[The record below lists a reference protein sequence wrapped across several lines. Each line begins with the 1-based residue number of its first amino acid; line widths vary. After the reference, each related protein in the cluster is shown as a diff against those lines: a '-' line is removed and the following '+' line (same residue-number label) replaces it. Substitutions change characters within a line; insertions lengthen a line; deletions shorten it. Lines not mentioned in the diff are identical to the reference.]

1 MSERMSGRAP
11 DSEPPRGERP
21 YEETPDGPAPEET
34 RGETAADVPGGAHG
48 EAHGGALGSRLN
60 WLRAAVLGANDGIV
74 STAGLVV
81 GVAGATDDRGAL
93 LTAGLAG
100 LLAGSMSMAAGEYVS
115 VSTQRD
121 AEKAALAM
129 EKRELREQ
137 PEAELA
143 ELAGMLEE
151 RGLSREV
158 AREAAQQLTE
168 RDALRA
174 HARVELG
181 IDPDELTNPWH
192 AAWASFVAFTVGA
205 LLPLLAIVL
214 PSTAWRLGVTVGS
227 VLAALA
233 LTGWSSARLGAARAR
248 PAVVRNV
255 AGGALAMAV
264 TYGAGALLGAV
275 GV

>member
-1 MSERMSGRAP
+1 MT
-11 DSEPPRGERP
+11 EPP
-21 YEETPDGPAPEET
+21 THD
-34 RGETAADVPGGAHG
+34 
-48 EAHGGALGSRLN
+48 EAHGGALGERLN

-81 GVAGATDDRGAL
+81 GVAGATTDRSAL

-121 AEKAALAM
+121 SEKAALAL
-129 EKRELREQ
+129 ERRELREQ

-143 ELAGMLEE
+143 ELTELLEG

-158 AREAAQQLTE
+158 AREAAVQLTA

-181 IDPDELTNPWH
+181 IDPDALTNPWH
-192 AAWASFVAFTVGA
+192 AAWASFLAFTAGA
-205 LLPLLAIVL
+205 LLPLLAMVL
-214 PSTAWRLGVTVGS
+214 PPAGWRVPVTVVS
-227 VLAALA
+227 VLVALVF
-233 LTGWSSARLGAARAR
+233 TGWTSARLGAAKPGRA
-248 PAVVRNV
+248 VLRNV
-255 AGGALAMAV
+255 GGGALAMGV
-264 TYGAGALLGAV
+264 TYVAGTLLGAA
-275 GV
+275 GA

>member
-1 MSERMSGRAP
+1 MT
-11 DSEPPRGERP
+11 DPP
-21 YEETPDGPAPEET
+21 
-34 RGETAADVPGGAHG
+34 AHD
-48 EAHGGALGSRLN
+48 EAHGGGLGTRLN
-60 WLRAAVLGANDGIV
+60 WLRAAVLGADDGIV

-81 GVAGATDDRGAL
+81 GVAGATESRSAL

-121 AEKAALAM
+121 SEKAALAQ
-129 EKRELREQ
+129 ERRELREY
-137 PEAELA
+137 PEEELV
-143 ELAGMLEE
+143 ELTDLLSA
-151 RGLSREV
+151 RGLSPDV
-158 AREAAQQLTE
+158 AREAAVQLTE

-181 IDPDELTNPWH
+181 IDPDALTNPWH
-192 AAWASFVAFTVGA
+192 AAAASFLAFTAGA

-214 PSTAWRLGVTVGS
+214 PPASTRLWITVLS

-233 LTGWSSARLGAARAR
+233 LTGWWSARLGAAPPRRAVLR
-248 PAVVRNV
+248 TMG
-255 AGGALAMAV
+255 GGALAMAV
-264 TYGAGALLGAV
+264 TYGVGSLLGAA

>member
-1 MSERMSGRAP
+1 MT
-11 DSEPPRGERP
+11 EP
-21 YEETPDGPAPEET
+21 TQD
-34 RGETAADVPGGAHG
+34 
-48 EAHGGALGSRLN
+48 EARSGALGSRLN

-81 GVAGATDDRGAL
+81 GVAGATGSRAAL

-121 AEKAALAM
+121 SELAALAV
-129 EKRELREQ
+129 ERRELREQ
-137 PEAELA
+137 PEAELE
-143 ELAGMLEE
+143 ELTELLEA
-151 RGLSREV
+151 RGLSRQV
-158 AREAAQQLTE
+158 AREAAEQLTA

-192 AAWASFVAFTVGA
+192 AAWASFLAFTVGA

-214 PSTAWRLGVTVGS
+214 PPAGQRLPLTVAC
-227 VLAALA
+227 VLAALV
-233 LTGWSSARLGAARAR
+233 LTGWSGARLGAADPGRA
-248 PAVVRNV
+248 VLRNV
-255 AGGALAMAV
+255 AGGVLAMGV
-264 TYGAGALLGAV
+264 TYAAGSLLGAA

>member
-1 MSERMSGRAP
+1 MSEPIHA
-11 DSEPPRGERP
+11 
-21 YEETPDGPAPEET
+21 
-34 RGETAADVPGGAHG
+34 
-48 EAHGGALGSRLN
+48 EAHGDALGPRLN

-81 GVAGATDDRGAL
+81 GVAGATSDRGAL

-121 AEKAALAM
+121 SEKAALDL
-129 EKRELREQ
+129 EKRELKEQ
-137 PEAELA
+137 PEAELD
-143 ELAGMLEE
+143 ELTDLLAD
-151 RGLSREV
+151 RGLSRDV
-158 AREAAQQLTE
+158 AREAAVQLTE

-181 IDPDELTNPWH
+181 INPDELANPWH
-192 AAWASFVAFTVGA
+192 AAGASCLAFTVGA

-214 PSTAWRLGVTVGS
+214 PPPDVRLYVTVLS
-227 VLAALA
+227 VLTA
-233 LTGWSSARLGAARAR
+233 LTFTGWWSARLGSAPVGRAV
-248 PAVVRNV
+248 ARNV
-255 AGGALAMAV
+255 GGGALAMGV
-264 TYGAGALLGAV
+264 TYAAGSLLGAA

>member
-1 MSERMSGRAP
+1 MSAT
-11 DSEPPRGERP
+11 DQH
-21 YEETPDGPAPEET
+21 D
-34 RGETAADVPGGAHG
+34 
-48 EAHGGALGSRLN
+48 EAHHGALGSRLN

-81 GVAGATDDRGAL
+81 GVAGATDSRSAL

-121 AEKAALAM
+121 SEKAALAQ
-129 EKRELREQ
+129 ERRELKDS

-143 ELAGMLEE
+143 ELTALLAD
-151 RGLSREV
+151 RGLSQEV
-158 AREAAQQLTE
+158 AREAALQLTE

-174 HARVELG
+174 HASVELG

-192 AAWASFVAFTVGA
+192 AAWASFLAFTAGA

-214 PSTAWRLGVTVGS
+214 PPAPVRLYVTVGS

-233 LTGWSSARLGAARAR
+233 LTGWGSARLGSAPAGRAIW
-248 PAVVRNV
+248 RNV
-255 AGGALAMAV
+255 GGGAVAMGV
-264 TYGAGALLGAV
+264 TYGAGVLLGAV

>member
-1 MSERMSGRAP
+1 MT
-11 DSEPPRGERP
+11 DSNH
-21 YEETPDGPAPEET
+21 D
-34 RGETAADVPGGAHG
+34 
-48 EAHGGALGSRLN
+48 EAHGGALGERLN

-81 GVAGATDDRGAL
+81 GVAGATDDRAAL

-121 AEKAALAM
+121 SELAALAL
-129 EKRELREQ
+129 EKRELKEQ
-137 PEAELA
+137 PEAELE
-143 ELAGMLEE
+143 ELAQLLEE
-151 RGLSREV
+151 RGLSYEV
-158 AREAAQQLTE
+158 AREAAEQLTE

-181 IDPDELTNPWH
+181 IDPDALTNPWH
-192 AAWASFVAFTVGA
+192 AAWASFFAFTVGA

-214 PSTAWRLGVTVGS
+214 PPADWRLAVTVVS
-227 VLAALA
+227 VLAALV
-233 LTGWSSARLGAARAR
+233 LTGWSSARLGAARPGR
-248 PAVVRNV
+248 AVLRNA
-255 AGGALAMAV
+255 AGGALAMGV
-264 TYGAGALLGAV
+264 TYAAGALLGAA

>member
-1 MSERMSGRAP
+1 M
-11 DSEPPRGERP
+11 GE
-21 YEETPDGPAPEET
+21 
-34 RGETAADVPGGAHG
+34 
-48 EAHGGALGSRLN
+48 RLN
-60 WLRAAVLGANDGIV
+60 WLRAGVLGANDGVV

-81 GVAGATDDRGAL
+81 GVAGATDNRGAL

-121 AEKAALAM
+121 TTKAALAL
-129 EKRELREQ
+129 ERRELREQ
-137 PEAELA
+137 PEEELE
-143 ELAGMLEE
+143 ELTGLLQE
-151 RGLSREV
+151 RGLDREV
-158 AREAAQQLTE
+158 AREAARQFTE

-174 HARVELG
+174 HASVELG
-181 IDPDELTNPWH
+181 INPDELVNPWH
-192 AAWASFVAFTVGA
+192 AAWASFLAFTVGA

-214 PSTAWRLGVTVGS
+214 PPTAWRLLVTVAS
-227 VLAALA
+227 VLITLA
-233 LTGWSSARLGAARAR
+233 LTGWSSARLGAAAIR

-264 TYGAGALLGAV
+264 TYAVGSLLGAA

>member
-1 MSERMSGRAP
+1 MTETQAQTH
-11 DSEPPRGERP
+11 DEP
-21 YEETPDGPAPEET
+21 
-34 RGETAADVPGGAHG
+34 
-48 EAHGGALGSRLN
+48 HGGGLGARLN
-60 WLRAAVLGANDGIV
+60 WLRAAVLGANDGVV

-81 GVAGATDDRGAL
+81 GVAGATGDRSTL

-121 AEKAALAM
+121 SEKSALET
-129 EKRELREQ
+129 EKRELRET

-143 ELAGMLEE
+143 ELTGLLEGK
-151 RGLSREV
+151 GLSNEL
-158 AREAAQQLTE
+158 AGEAAVQLTQ

-174 HARVELG
+174 HAEVELG

-192 AAWASFVAFTVGA
+192 AAGASFLAFTAGA

-214 PSTAWRLGVTVGS
+214 PPSWLRLPVTVLS

-233 LTGWSSARLGAARAR
+233 ATGWWSARLGEAPAGRA
-248 PAVVRNV
+248 VLRNM
-255 AGGALAMAV
+255 AGGAVAMAV
-264 TYGAGALLGAV
+264 TYGAGALLGAA

>member
-1 MSERMSGRAP
+1 MT
-11 DSEPPRGERP
+11 EPKRDQAHRG
-21 YEETPDGPAPEET
+21 TL
-34 RGETAADVPGGAHG
+34 GE
-48 EAHGGALGSRLN
+48 RLN

-81 GVAGATDDRGAL
+81 GVAGATDTRPAL

-121 AEKAALAM
+121 SERAALAQ
-129 EKRELREQ
+129 ERRELTERPQEEL
-137 PEAELA
+137 EALA
-143 ELAGMLEE
+143 DLLRR

-158 AREAAQQLTE
+158 AREAAVQLTE

-174 HARVELG
+174 HARVALG
-181 IDPDELTNPWH
+181 IDPDALTNPWH
-192 AAWASFVAFTVGA
+192 AAWASFLAFTAGA
-205 LLPLLAIVL
+205 LLPLLAMVL
-214 PSTAWRLGVTVGS
+214 PPADTRLSVTVVS

-233 LTGWSSARLGAARAR
+233 LTGWSSARLGAAAPARA
-248 PAVVRNV
+248 VLRNM
-255 AGGALAMAV
+255 AGGALAMGV
-264 TYGAGALLGAV
+264 TYAAGSALDVA

>member
-1 MSERMSGRAP
+1 MTEATH
-11 DSEPPRGERP
+11 D
-21 YEETPDGPAPEET
+21 
-34 RGETAADVPGGAHG
+34 
-48 EAHGGALGSRLN
+48 EAHGGALGQRLN

-81 GVAGATDDRGAL
+81 GVAGATSDRGTL

-121 AEKAALAM
+121 SEKAALAL

-143 ELAGMLEE
+143 ELAELLEE
-151 RGLSREV
+151 RGLSRDV
-158 AREAAQQLTE
+158 AREAAEQLTE

-192 AAWASFVAFTVGA
+192 AAWASFVAFTAGA

-214 PSTAWRLGVTVGS
+214 PPTDWRLPVTVVS

-233 LTGWSSARLGAARAR
+233 LTGLSSARLGAAAVR

>member
-1 MSERMSGRAP
+1 MTEAP
-11 DSEPPRGERP
+11 THD
-21 YEETPDGPAPEET
+21 
-34 RGETAADVPGGAHG
+34 
-48 EAHGGALGSRLN
+48 EAHGGGLGVRLN

-81 GVAGATDDRGAL
+81 GVAGATESQAAL

-121 AEKAALAM
+121 SEKAALAQ
-129 EKRELREQ
+129 ERRELREQ

-143 ELAGMLEE
+143 ELTDLLSA
-151 RGLSREV
+151 RGLSPDV
-158 AREAAQQLTE
+158 AREAAEQLTE

-181 IDPDELTNPWH
+181 IDPDQLTNPWH
-192 AAWASFVAFTVGA
+192 AAGASFLAFTVGA

-214 PSTAWRLGVTVGS
+214 PPASIRLWVTVLS

-233 LTGWSSARLGAARAR
+233 ATGWWSARLGAAPPGRA
-248 PAVVRNV
+248 VLRNMG
-255 AGGALAMAV
+255 GGALAMAV
-264 TYGAGALLGAV
+264 TYGAGSLLGAA

>member
-1 MSERMSGRAP
+1 M
-11 DSEPPRGERP
+11 
-21 YEETPDGPAPEET
+21 
-34 RGETAADVPGGAHG
+34 
-48 EAHGGALGSRLN
+48 RLN

-81 GVAGATDDRGAL
+81 GVAGATGSRATL

-121 AEKAALAM
+121 SEKAALAV
-129 EKRELREQ
+129 ERRELREQ
-137 PEAELA
+137 PQEELQ
-143 ELAGMLEE
+143 ELAGLLAD
-151 RGLSREV
+151 RGLSPEV
-158 AREAAQQLTE
+158 AREAAVQLTE

-181 IDPDELTNPWH
+181 IDPDALANPWH
-192 AAWASFVAFTVGA
+192 AAGASFLAFTVGA

-214 PSTAWRLGVTVGS
+214 PPSSLRLPVTVLS
-227 VLAALA
+227 VLAALS
-233 LTGWSSARLGAARAR
+233 LTGWWSARLGASAVG
-248 PAVVRNV
+248 PAVLRN
-255 AGGALAMAV
+255 AGGGALAMAV
-264 TYGAGALLGAV
+264 TYGAGSLLGAV

>member
-1 MSERMSGRAP
+1 MTEAP
-11 DSEPPRGERP
+11 VHD
-21 YEETPDGPAPEET
+21 
-34 RGETAADVPGGAHG
+34 
-48 EAHGGALGSRLN
+48 EAHGGGLGSRLN
-60 WLRAAVLGANDGIV
+60 WLRAAVLGANDGVV

-81 GVAGATDDRGAL
+81 GVAGATESQAAL

-121 AEKAALAM
+121 SEKAALAQ
-129 EKRELREQ
+129 EKRELRER

-143 ELAGMLEE
+143 ELTGLLAA
-151 RGLSREV
+151 RGLSPEV
-158 AREAAQQLTE
+158 AREAAEQLTA

-181 IDPDELTNPWH
+181 IDPDALTNPWH
-192 AAWASFVAFTVGA
+192 AAGASFLAFTVGA

-214 PSTAWRLGVTVGS
+214 PSASARLWVTVLS

-233 LTGWSSARLGAARAR
+233 FTGWWSARLGAAPTG
-248 PAVVRNV
+248 PAILRNV
-255 AGGALAMAV
+255 AGGALAMGV
-264 TYGAGALLGAV
+264 TYAAGSLLGAA

>member
-1 MSERMSGRAP
+1 MTDPTHE
-11 DSEPPRGERP
+11 
-21 YEETPDGPAPEET
+21 
-34 RGETAADVPGGAHG
+34 
-48 EAHGGALGSRLN
+48 EAHGAALGSRLN

-74 STAGLVV
+74 STAGIVV
-81 GVAGATDDRGAL
+81 GVAGATQSRSAL

-121 AEKAALAM
+121 SEVAALAV

-137 PEAELA
+137 PEAELQ
-143 ELAGMLEE
+143 ELTTLLEE
-151 RGLSREV
+151 RGLSHEV
-158 AREAAQQLTE
+158 AREAAEQLTA

-181 IDPDELTNPWH
+181 IDPEDLTNPWH
-192 AAWASFVAFTVGA
+192 AARASFLAFTVGA

-214 PSTAWRLGVTVGS
+214 PPAGWRLGVTVVS
-227 VLAALA
+227 VLAALV
-233 LTGWSSARLGAARAR
+233 LTGWMSARLGAAD
-248 PAVVRNV
+248 PKHAVLRNV
-255 AGGALAMAV
+255 VGGALAMGV
-264 TYGAGALLGAV
+264 TYAAGSLLGAV

>member
-1 MSERMSGRAP
+1 MT
-11 DSEPPRGERP
+11 EPSH
-21 YEETPDGPAPEET
+21 EEP
-34 RGETAADVPGGAHG
+34 
-48 EAHGGALGSRLN
+48 HGGSLGARLN

-81 GVAGATDDRGAL
+81 GVAGATGDRSAL

-121 AEKAALAM
+121 SERAALAL
-129 EKRELREQ
+129 ERRELLEQ
-137 PEAELA
+137 PEAELE
-143 ELAGMLEE
+143 ELTGLLEE
-151 RGLSREV
+151 RGLTREV
-158 AREAAQQLTE
+158 ARDAAVQLTQ

-192 AAWASFVAFTVGA
+192 AAWASFLAFTVGA

-214 PSTAWRLGVTVGS
+214 PPSDWRLPVTVVS
-227 VLAALA
+227 VLLALA
-233 LTGWSSARLGAARAR
+233 CTGWSSARLGAAAPAR
-248 PAVVRNV
+248 AVVRNV
-255 AGGALAMAV
+255 GGGAVAMAV
-264 TYGAGALLGAV
+264 TYAAGSLLGAA
-275 GV
+275 GI

>member
-1 MSERMSGRAP
+1 MTEAP
-11 DSEPPRGERP
+11 
-21 YEETPDGPAPEET
+21 
-34 RGETAADVPGGAHG
+34 AHD
-48 EAHGGALGSRLN
+48 EAHGGGLGTRLN
-60 WLRAAVLGANDGIV
+60 WLRAAVLGANDGVV

-81 GVAGATDDRGAL
+81 GVAGATESRDAL

-121 AEKAALAM
+121 SEKAALAQ
-129 EKRELREQ
+129 EKRELRED

-143 ELAGMLEE
+143 ELTDLLAA

-158 AREAAQQLTE
+158 AREAAEQLTA

-181 IDPDELTNPWH
+181 IDPDALTNPWH
-192 AAWASFVAFTVGA
+192 AAGASFLAFTVGA

-214 PSTAWRLGVTVGS
+214 PPASARLWVTVLS
-227 VLAALA
+227 VLAALT
-233 LTGWSSARLGAARAR
+233 LTGWWSARLGSA
-248 PAVVRNV
+248 PAGPAILRNA

-264 TYGAGALLGAV
+264 TYGAGSLLGAA

>member
-1 MSERMSGRAP
+1 MTDETHGAGP
-11 DSEPPRGERP
+11 GKEPGGEGAGQAD
-21 YEETPDGPAPEET
+21 EEH
-34 RGETAADVPGGAHG
+34 GET
-48 EAHGGALGSRLN
+48 HGGGLGTRLN

-81 GVAGATDDRGAL
+81 GVAGATADRAAL

-121 AEKAALAM
+121 SEKAALAA
-129 EKRELREQ
+129 ERRELREQ
-137 PEAELA
+137 PEAELD
-143 ELAGMLEE
+143 ELTELLTD
-151 RGLSREV
+151 RGLSPDV
-158 AREAAQQLTE
+158 AREAAVQLTE

-192 AAWASFVAFTVGA
+192 AAGASFLAFTVGA

-214 PSTAWRLGVTVGS
+214 PPAGARLYVTVLS

-233 LTGWSSARLGAARAR
+233 VTGWWSARLGAAPPR
-248 PAVVRNV
+248 PAILRNTG
-255 AGGALAMAV
+255 GGALAMAV
-264 TYGAGALLGAV
+264 TYAAGSLLGAT
-275 GV
+275 GL